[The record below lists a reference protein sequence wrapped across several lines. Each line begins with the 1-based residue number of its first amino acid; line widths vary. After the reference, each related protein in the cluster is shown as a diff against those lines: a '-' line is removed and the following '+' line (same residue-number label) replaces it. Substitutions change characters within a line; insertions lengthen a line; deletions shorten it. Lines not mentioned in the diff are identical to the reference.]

1 MADNSKQYKEAMKQL
16 EALVKKQEALRK
28 STESLNKS
36 WDAISS
42 QVFKLSGAEWFEKV
56 PRSVEDIK
64 KINDQIKDLDSNV
77 RLLEEAFDQSLDQ
90 DANYQKLA
98 AGAKGYFEE
107 YKKGLEGIEEDTAEY
122 HVAQMNAQKQ
132 LLTQLRA
139 DHKELSSMSDE
150 ELVNITKHLAAGGKL
165 SQVYQDLSKE
175 SKNLLISNAQ
185 NSEEMLKFKFEAEK
199 ASEEISHLNGELAK
213 GDKEII
219 SWKKG
224 LSAMFSNIASE
235 GIGALMAFDNTINKI
250 QKDTGIMMDDNDQA
264 FGDLTRNV
272 AQFGVSV
279 EQAGQFMADMSD
291 ELNTTNFSVLSKA
304 AEDLT
309 VIEGATGA
317 SSKDITNITG
327 QLMRMGQSSEEVR
340 NYFEDANQ
348 MAQKFG
354 ISSKK
359 AIEGISRNIKKMR
372 EMGFV
377 GGEKSLQRM
386 VVTAEKLNMNVD
398 EIFDVAK
405 RARTIEG
412 AMEMAS
418 ELQLAGGS
426 FANINPMDLLAA
438 ARKGP
443 EELQKILTS
452 MGGDIGRFN
461 KETGEYEFDPV
472 DVDRLQMVADA
483 TGQSLD
489 SIMNGIQKSGLDKQ
503 KLEPFAGMLD
513 GLDEADKALMESS
526 ISDMM
531 KWDEEKGAFVLDA
544 ESDMAKRM
552 GIDSLEELQSMS
564 ADDLKTKLEEDAK
577 NLEAQNKANQSFQD
591 ALQNFWKSIQSLF
604 YIFQPVLEMLT
615 WALQGITSLFT
626 SLMNIPILGDILKW
640 AIPILLLFG
649 TKFAASVFSFITK
662 GIGGFAKNIKDVIAS
677 KGKSLFSLGGKT
689 ETDTP
694 KSKTDMGGE
703 GPKKGIGEGFKSLAE
718 GLKAMGSD
726 NSIFKGIAAVALAG
740 PALLLFA
747 PALPGLLVMAL
758 IGVMGQAVYAGF
770 SAVAEGIG
778 KFGSTD
784 GVFKGAL
791 AMAAVAVPLLLFTV
805 ALPGLLVMALIGTMA
820 PLIEAGFKA
829 IASGI
834 GYMGQNLGDVMKG
847 SLALLVIGLA
857 MTPFVL
863 AAVMMS
869 DVDWLNVLAGVGVML
884 LVLVALI
891 GVGLIAMTVGWLIL
905 AGAALLATAGI
916 AMAIAALGLMA
927 MGEAFAM
934 LQDIDASKIG
944 ELSLAML
951 ALGPGLLA
959 FAFAVM
965 LLNFVSFEPL
975 KALGTAI
982 SELGMVDPGNL
993 SALGQAL
1000 GSLGTGLMAFG
1011 FSALLF
1017 LNPIML
1023 LGMMMMV
1030 WILDELAQVMTP
1042 LANALSL
1049 GSESLN
1055 GFAEG
1060 LEKLSAAADALSD
1073 EKLEKLQK
1081 ISEAMAAASA
1091 SGNIASVMA
1100 AVSGAGGEGG
1110 GGGVRK
1116 IEVDVKL
1123 NGRELQNYIVKD
1135 TAIVK

>member
-28 STESLNKS
+28 STESLKDS
-36 WDAISS
+36 WDAVSS
-42 QVFKLSGAEWFEKV
+42 QVFKLSGAEWFKKV
-56 PRSVEDIK
+56 PLAVEDVK
-64 KINDQIKDLDSNV
+64 RINDEIKALDGNIK
-77 RLLEEAFDQSLDQ
+77 LLEESFDQSLDQ
-90 DANYQKLA
+90 DENYQKLS
-98 AGAKGYFEE
+98 AGAKGYFED
-107 YKKGLEGIEEDTAEY
+107 YKKRLEGLKIDSSEY
-122 HVAQMNAQKQ
+122 YIAQMDAQKD
-132 LLTQLRA
+132 LLSQLRK
-139 DHKELSSMSDE
+139 DNKELASLSDE
-150 ELVNITKHLAAGGKL
+150 ELMKITEHLAAGGKL
-165 SQVYQDLSKE
+165 SQVYQDLTEE
-175 SKNLLISNAQ
+175 SKNLLVSNAQ
-185 NSEEMLKFKFEAEK
+185 NSEEMMRFKTEAMK
-199 ASEEISHLNGELAK
+199 ASGEISNLNQELASSQKEVFSLSK
-213 GDKEII
+213 GF
-219 SWKKG
+219 SG
-224 LSAMFSNIASE
+224 MFKNIAKD
-235 GIGALMAFDNTINKI
+235 GVGALLAFDTVLNKI
-250 QKDTGIMMDDNDQA
+250 QKDTGINMDANSQA
-264 FGDLTRNV
+264 FGELTRNV

-340 NYFEDANQ
+340 DYFEDANK
-348 MAQKFG
+348 MAQNFG

-552 GIDSLEELQSMS
+552 GIDSLEELQAMS

-577 NLEAQNKANQSFQD
+577 NLEEQNKRNQSFQD
-591 ALQNFWKSIQSLF
+591 ALQNFWQSIQSLF
-604 YIFQPVLEMLT
+604 YIFQPVLEVLT
-615 WALQGITSLFT
+615 TVIQGITTAFGWVMKFLDSLGWF
-626 SLMNIPILGDILKW
+626 GDIIKW
-640 AIPILLLFG
+640 AIPMYLLASTMFG
-649 TKFAASVFSFITK
+649 KSVFSFITEGVKKFLKAPMNLAKKVK
-662 GIGGFAKNIKDVIAS
+662 GMFSSGGGSDEGDDSS
-677 KGKSLFSLGGKT
+677 K
-689 ETDTP
+689 
-694 KSKTDMGGE
+694 ME
-703 GPKKGIGEGFKSLAE
+703 GPKAKAGEGFKSLAE
-718 GLKAMGSD
+718 GLKAMGD
-726 NSIFKGIAAVALAG
+726 TAVFKGIAAVALAG
-740 PALLLFA
+740 PAFLLFV

-758 IGVMGQAVYAGF
+758 IGTLGESVKSGF

-778 KFGSTD
+778 KFGSTE
-784 GVFKGAL
+784 GVFSGIL
-791 AMAAVAVPLLLFTV
+791 AMAAAAVPLLLFTV

-884 LVLVALI
+884 LVLIALI
-891 GVGLIAMTVGWLIL
+891 GIGFMAMTVGWLIL
-905 AGAALLATAGI
+905 MGAGLLAAAGI
-916 AMAIAALGLMA
+916 AMAVAALGLMA

-982 SELGMVDPGNL
+982 AELGMVDPGNL

-1011 FSALLF
+1011 LSSLLF
-1017 LNPIML
+1017 LNPITL